1 MTTSSF
7 RLFFTPGWFNG
18 WDIIFNVIG
27 LVIVFLIA
35 AYSWRLYR
43 VNKENRF
50 AYLSAAF
57 LLVAISLF
65 FKTFTSSV
73 LYFTP
78 IRDVAA
84 EVLRPVAGIAGSSL
98 SLARIYY
105 RAAFFFQMV
114 SMLGAWLLMFFISQK
129 PRARL
134 KKYYEVSQIGL
145 FVYLL
150 LLISFISNFRFVVF
164 YLTSAVL
171 LGLIVL
177 NYYKNYLNTN
187 KNKSAYNVMLA
198 FLFIF
203 AGNIAL
209 IFVFLYNKLYVLGEL
224 LMLIG
229 FLILL
234 FTYQRV
240 TKR

>member
-1 MTTSSF
+1 VTVSSF
-7 RLFFTPGWFNG
+7 RLFLTPGWFNG
-18 WDIIFNVIG
+18 WDVIFSVIG
-27 LVIVFLIA
+27 LLIAFLIS

-50 AYLSAAF
+50 AYFAAAF

-78 IRDVAA
+78 VRDVAA
-84 EVLRPVAGIAGSSL
+84 DVLRPVAGTGL
-98 SLARIYY
+98 SLARVYY
-105 RAAFFFQMV
+105 RAAFFFQMI
-114 SMLGAWLLMFFISQK
+114 SMLGAWLLLFFISQK

-134 KKYYEVSQIGL
+134 KKFYEVSQIGL

-150 LLISFISNFRFVVF
+150 LLISIVSNWRYSVF

-177 NYYKNYLNTN
+177 NYYKNYLNTD
-187 KNKSAYNVMLA
+187 KNKSAFNVMLA

-224 LMLIG
+224 LMLVG

-234 FTYQRV
+234 FTYQKV